1 MVERTM
7 EKVTD
12 KELVALIK
20 NKDYQAF
27 EELMRRYERGIY
39 NLALR
44 ITRSPEEAEEIL
56 QDTLMSAFKNI
67 DHFREESSFKTW
79 IYKVATN
86 FALMKIRK
94 RKQNS
99 KVFLDEPIQFH
110 NEEIPRDVADWSKN
124 PEDIF
129 EKQEL
134 KKILKEAVDS
144 LPEIYQTVFWL
155 RDIDGLPNQEV
166 ADILDLSLP
175 AVKSR
180 ILRARLLLRDYLN
193 EYFKDG
199 KSGTP

>member
-1 MVERTM
+1 MVENTL
-7 EKVTD
+7 EKIPD
-12 KELVALIK
+12 EELVSLAK
-20 NKDYQAF
+20 TKDYSAY
-27 EELMRRYERGIY
+27 EELMRRYEKGIY

-56 QDTLMSAFKNI
+56 QDTLLSVFKNI
-67 DHFREESSFKTW
+67 KSFREESSFKTW

-94 RKQNS
+94 KKQDS

-110 NEEIPRDVADWSKN
+110 NEEIPRDIADWSKN
-124 PEDIF
+124 PESIF

-134 KKILKEAVDS
+134 KKILKEGVDS
-144 LPEIYQTVFWL
+144 LPDIYQTVFWL
-155 RDIDGLPNQEV
+155 RDIDGLPNQDV
-166 ADILDLSLP
+166 ADILGLSIP

-180 ILRARLLLRDYLN
+180 ILRARLLLRDYLH

-199 KSGTP
+199 KSGTS